1 VESAGV
7 TGMAM
12 NIKTFYNFSL
22 RVLTSKELAFILRL
36 YIGGLF
42 IFASLYKMNHA
53 AEFAESIANYQLVPY
68 WAVNTLAVTMPW
80 LELICGLMLV
90 IGFRAKSVTVMIGV
104 MMAMFTVAL
113 VINVLKETPIS
124 CGCFSTSGDVI
135 GWHTVLRDV
144 IWVSMII
151 HIYYFDRMLHLENR
165 FMSMLQKI
173 QQ

>member
-1 VESAGV
+1 
-7 TGMAM
+7 MAM

>member
-1 VESAGV
+1 MESAGAI
-7 TGMAM
+7 GIAM
-12 NIKTFYNFSL
+12 NIKAFYNLSL

-42 IFASLYKMNHA
+42 VFASLYKMNHA

-68 WAVNTLAVTMPW
+68 WAVNVLAVTMPW
-80 LELICGLMLV
+80 LELVCGLMLV

-113 VINVLKETPIS
+113 VINVIWETPIG
-124 CGCFSTSGDVI
+124 CGCFSTSGDLI

-144 IWVSMII
+144 IWLAMII

-173 QQ
+173 Q